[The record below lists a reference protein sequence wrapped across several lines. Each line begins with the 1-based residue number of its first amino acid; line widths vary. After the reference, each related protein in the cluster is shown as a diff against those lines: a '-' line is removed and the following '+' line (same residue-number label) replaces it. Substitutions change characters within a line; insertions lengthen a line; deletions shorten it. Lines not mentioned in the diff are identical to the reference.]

1 MRGPV
6 TVDNAVAGDTP
17 SPFINDHLSICLSGV
32 GSKSGVSLL
41 QFFFF
46 LLFWVTSSGVHNA
59 CNEVF
64 TNVINSAFYIMSSI
78 LIL

>member
-17 SPFINDHLSICLSGV
+17 SPFINDHLPICLSGV

-46 LLFWVTSSGVHNA
+46 SFLGNFFWLHNA

-64 TNVINSAFYIMSSI
+64 ANVINSAFYIMSGI

>member
-32 GSKSGVSLL
+32 GGKSGVSLL
-41 QFFFF
+41 
-46 LLFWVTSSGVHNA
+46 
-59 CNEVF
+59 
-64 TNVINSAFYIMSSI
+64 
-78 LIL
+78 